1 MAKTS
6 AIVKNERRKRMA
18 ERYAE
23 RRENLKA
30 VASNLHLANEE
41 RAEARRRLAKLP
53 KNSHPNRITNRCAV
67 SGRPRGY
74 IRYFGLSRI
83 AFRDLALK
91 GLLPG
96 VRKASL

>member
-6 AIVKNERRKRMA
+6 AIARNERRKRMSV
-18 ERYAE
+18 RYAQ
-23 RRENLKA
+23 RRENLKNI
-30 VASNLHLANEE
+30 ASDLKLTNEE
-41 RAEARRRLAKLP
+41 RADARRRLAKLP
-53 KNSHPNRITNRCAV
+53 RNSHPNRITNRCAV

-96 VRKASL
+96 VRKASW